1 MIVLS
6 LLAGC
11 QQVAQTTSFVPPPNA
26 TDREVIEGINS
37 PQYFEY
43 LDEGENDIYPAVV
56 MIADENGNLIASGI
70 LIKPDVVLTAAHC
83 LDGGDVFSVENGSE
97 SVMVKNIV
105 MHENY
110 FRWRSAHD
118 IGLIF
123 LECPMSAKPIE
134 LWEDGDY
141 PRMSDITTVG
151 YGAGHKKWSKHETFF
166 YYGTIVEE
174 PWFIKFLPLYGPIWH
189 GDSGGAVLYDG
200 KLIGV
205 ISSYTMHYSH
215 GEINVVECSATS
227 IRMYKHWIEGVLKDE
242 RMDKQ
247 QDLPIIDPA
256 GSRNW
261 FDEPFDW
268 DNDW

>member
-1 MIVLS
+1 MRFLTLARTMIVLS
-6 LLAGC
+6 LISGC
-11 QQVAQTTSFVPPPNA
+11 QQAPNLTSFVPPPNA
-26 TDREVIEGINS
+26 TDREVIEGINP

-43 LDEGENDIYPAVV
+43 LDEGGNDIYPAVV
-56 MIADENGNLIASGI
+56 MIADINGNLIASGV

-83 LDGGDVFSVENGSE
+83 LDGGNVFSVENGDE
-97 SVMVKNIV
+97 AVMVKEVV
-105 MHENY
+105 MHESYNE
-110 FRWRSAHD
+110 WIASND

-134 LWEDGDY
+134 LWGGGDY

-151 YGAGHKKWSKHETFF
+151 YGAGHKKWSKDETFF

-215 GEINVVECSATS
+215 GKINVVECSATS
-227 IRMYKHWIEGVLKDE
+227 IRMYKHWIEGALKNE

-247 QDLPIIDPA
+247 Q
-256 GSRNW
+256 N
-261 FDEPFDW
+261 
-268 DNDW
+268 